1 MYSARRAD
9 EGGCGADAADAGSG
23 GGLSADRPN
32 LRPLVFPGGGEKR
45 RDGDRALNGALT
57 EALEDVEYD
66 DLMNVRMDDSGQVS
80 LLSANTMRMNAL
92 ADRAGDAALRKLETV
107 SAQKVY
113 VPLGAAL
120 GLTLFAGSGPRIP
133 ISIVPVG
140 TVQTD
145 FETEFEACGINQT
158 RHKVYLQL
166 SASIRIVI
174 PTGAKTTN
182 VSANMLVAESIIIG
196 KVPESFVGY
205 NLNPDELNMVLLE
218 LACQAKNDIITK
230 DTWGRER

>member
-1 MYSARRAD
+1 MGVTEKQLKRYSARVRRQRRLRRLTL
-9 EGGCGADAADAGSG
+9 AALA
-23 GGLSADRPN
+23 LLAVFLLVDRN
-32 LRPLVFPGGGEKR
+32 FRPLVFSLAEAR
-45 RDGDRALNGALT
+45 SAAMATRALNAALT
-57 EALEDVEYD
+57 EALEDGVDYD
-66 DLMNVRMDDSGQVS
+66 DLMNVRMDDGGQVS

-92 ADRAGDAALRKLETV
+92 AERAGDAALRKLETV
-107 SAQKVY
+107 SAQKVD

-120 GLTLFAGSGPRIP
+120 GLTLLAGSGPR
-133 ISIVPVG
+133 SIVPVG
-140 TVQTD
+140 SVQTD

-182 VSANMLVAESIIIG
+182 VTANMLVAESIIVG

-205 NLNPDELNMVLLE
+205 RLSEEELNM
-218 LACQAKNDIITK
+218 AP
-230 DTWGRER
+230 

>member
-1 MYSARRAD
+1 MGVTEKQLKRYSARARRRRRLRRLTLLMLVL
-9 EGGCGADAADAGSG
+9 AAAF
-23 GGLSADRPN
+23 LLIDRN
-32 LRPLVFPGGGEKR
+32 FRPLVFSLAEAR
-45 RDGDRALNGALT
+45 SAAMATRALNGALT
-57 EALEDVEYD
+57 EALEDGVEYD

-80 LLSANTMRMNAL
+80 LLSANTMLMNAL

-145 FETEFEACGINQT
+145 LRPAASTRRGTRSICSSRPAFASSFRRAQRRRTSAQTCSWLNQSSLAKC
-158 RHKVYLQL
+158 RR
-166 SASIRIVI
+166 ASW
-174 PTGAKTTN
+174 A
-182 VSANMLVAESIIIG
+182 
-196 KVPESFVGY
+196 
-205 NLNPDELNMVLLE
+205 
-218 LACQAKNDIITK
+218 IT
-230 DTWGRER
+230 

>member
-1 MYSARRAD
+1 MTEKQLKRYSARARRRRRLRRLTLLMLVL
-9 EGGCGADAADAGSG
+9 AAAF
-23 GGLSADRPN
+23 LLIDRN
-32 LRPLVFPGGGEKR
+32 FRPLVFSLAEAR
-45 RDGDRALNGALT
+45 SAAMATRALNGALT
-57 EALEDVEYD
+57 EALEDGVEYD

-120 GLTLFAGSGPRIP
+120 GLTLFAGSGLRIP

-205 NLNPDELNMVLLE
+205 NLNPDELNMVP
-218 LACQAKNDIITK
+218 
-230 DTWGRER
+230 